1 MAASALA
8 AAPAMEEVLS
18 EAPTAAQVAGEVTV
32 TQARSYRFPALTAVT
47 FAQLCT
53 DRRR

>member
-8 AAPAMEEVLS
+8 ALPPAMEEALS
-18 EAPTAAQVAGEVTV
+18 EAPTAVQVAGEVTV

-47 FAQLCT
+47 FAQL
-53 DRRR
+53 